1 MLENN
6 VRYYAWRIIKVDL
19 SKYGDAEKVIIKAFE
34 RNEFEKN
41 GVRET
46 CRRLAGKHGYAAS
59 GLRKTYTNMKKYG
72 AFEMLFPERFVEK
85 IKVVTLKMKESNA
98 KKIDELVAQANSET
112 SLVVKKQDV
121 INKIVETAY
130 EVMKKK

>member
-1 MLENN
+1 M
-6 VRYYAWRIIKVDL
+6 DL

-34 RNEFEKN
+34 KNEFEKF

-46 CRRLAGKHGYAAS
+46 CRRIEKKHGYAAS
-59 GLRKTYTNMKKYG
+59 GIKKTYFNMKKYG
-72 AFEMLFPERFVEK
+72 AFEHLFPERFIEK

-98 KKIDELVAQANSET
+98 RKIDELVAQANSET

>member
-1 MLENN
+1 M
-6 VRYYAWRIIKVDL
+6 DL

-34 RNEFEKN
+34 KNEFEKF

-46 CRRLAGKHGYAAS
+46 CRRIEAKHGYSVGTTKKIYA
-59 GLRKTYTNMKKYG
+59 NMKKYG
-72 AFEMLFPERFVEK
+72 AFEHLFPERFIEK

-98 KKIDELVAQANSET
+98 RKIDELVAQANSET
-112 SLVVKKQDV
+112 LLVVKKQDV

>member
-1 MLENN
+1 M
-6 VRYYAWRIIKVDL
+6 DL
-19 SKYGDAEKVIIKAFE
+19 SKFGDAEKVIIKAFE
-34 RNEFEKN
+34 KNEFEKN

-46 CRRLAGKHGYAAS
+46 CRRIETKHGYASS
-59 GLRKTYTNMKKYG
+59 GIKKTYANMKKYG

>member
-34 RNEFEKN
+34 RNEFEKF

-46 CRRLAGKHGYAAS
+46 CRRIEEKHGYSVGATK
-59 GLRKTYTNMKKYG
+59 KTYANMKKYG
-72 AFEMLFPERFVEK
+72 AFEHLFPERY
-85 IKVVTLKMKESNA
+85 KVNYVSFATRLKSSNIDKLKELA
-98 KKIDELVAQANSET
+98 HHRKHTRQE
-112 SLVVKKQDV
+112 V
-121 INKIVETAY
+121 INNLIEEAHNQTKWIPS
-130 EVMKKK
+130 K